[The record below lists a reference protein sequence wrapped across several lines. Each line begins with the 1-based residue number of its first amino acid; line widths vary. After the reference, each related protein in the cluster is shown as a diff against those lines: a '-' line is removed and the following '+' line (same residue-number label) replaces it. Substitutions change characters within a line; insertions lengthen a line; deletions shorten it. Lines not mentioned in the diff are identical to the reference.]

1 MADTSFKR
9 QLLRAAKY
17 VEINYSV
24 IVMESSMLNETLYL
38 FSTRAPNPVG
48 KILYIAEMYQ
58 IRQILSYAW
67 PAIILFGFVANI
79 INIVVFLKTGAK
91 DNVTILLI
99 SLSFSD
105 LAFLIFITPVV
116 CGFVIDILIR
126 SFKWP
131 FHKFLLLFLPYWPA
145 ITFYDI
151 SAFISVSLGVMRCAC
166 VAMPLQFKVVFTKSR
181 TIKWVFFLLVLAF
194 SLRMPLLSMSRIT
207 WRTNIMT
214 NMSAPYLVSV
224 NRASMTRVNDI
235 LNRGFMIWFNY
246 VTMITC
252 VIVLSYNLSRASK
265 IRQSCAVKLPQSCD
279 QASNN
284 GAVQGMS
291 AKDLQV
297 VKSVVLVCSIFIM
310 SQLPSVMLSTTRL
323 IYPEFD
329 DDASLAHLF
338 GTFSQ
343 INNTCAYLNASIN
356 IFVYYNYN
364 SKYRSVLNS
373 FFFDKWK

>member
-1 MADTSFKR
+1 
-9 QLLRAAKY
+9 
-17 VEINYSV
+17 
-24 IVMESSMLNETLYL
+24 
-38 FSTRAPNPVG
+38 
-48 KILYIAEMYQ
+48 
-58 IRQILSYAW
+58 
-67 PAIILFGFVANI
+67 
-79 INIVVFLKTGAK
+79 
-91 DNVTILLI
+91 
-99 SLSFSD
+99 
-105 LAFLIFITPVV
+105 
-116 CGFVIDILIR
+116 
-126 SFKWP
+126 
-131 FHKFLLLFLPYWPA
+131 
-145 ITFYDI
+145 
-151 SAFISVSLGVMRCAC
+151 
-166 VAMPLQFKVVFTKSR
+166 
-181 TIKWVFFLLVLAF
+181 
-194 SLRMPLLSMSRIT
+194 
-207 WRTNIMT
+207 
-214 NMSAPYLVSV
+214 MSAPYLVSV